1 MHYRKLSKHYIF
13 FFINPWWLLQ
23 ITFLIYFQIVSSI
36 ICSTSF
42 PGIEDDQSV
51 APQVLFHALLE
62 DWKKSN
68 VAPVL
73 RSVPWSWPFKA
84 KQKCPCN
91 DTFKDL
97 QHLGMHLI
105 RSQTSPTILH
115 SYPQA
120 VSINLSLDLHKN
132 GNNHFPTIVFRLK
145 TVTWSARP
153 LSSCQVVYYQLYGLK
168 SLINVTGRHPFLSQW
183 GGREGWVSNVTV
195 IIILLSLFC
204 LMLRHRFIKLIWYAS

>member
-1 MHYRKLSKHYIF
+1 MPFLKIGRNQMSLLSSGASLDHDLSKLSKSVLAMTHSKTFSTWGCISSD
-13 FFINPWWLLQ
+13 PKHLL
-23 ITFLIYFQIVSSI
+23 
-36 ICSTSF
+36 
-42 PGIEDDQSV
+42 
-51 APQVLFHALLE
+51 
-62 DWKKSN
+62 
-68 VAPVL
+68 
-73 RSVPWSWPFKA
+73 PFS
-84 KQKCPCN
+84 
-91 DTFKDL
+91 
-97 QHLGMHLI
+97 
-105 RSQTSPTILH
+105 R

-153 LSSCQVVYYQLYGLK
+153 LSSCQVVYDQLYGLK